1 MYNYWVGNMYLGS
14 GGDFYATIFYDTNN
28 SGYYCDP
35 ASTNRLNFVNA
46 NNIYINAGHML
57 YSDSG
62 GWTGEYNKIQWHS
75 SHTYYQVINNG
86 YHIFRYGSDGL
97 ESHQLARD
105 GNHWTRYL
113 GWLSNWAN
121 QNVRTDAGPTFQ
133 EVYVNGWFRNNTN
146 GHGLYNQN
154 RGMHWYTNNG
164 YWKSA
169 GGGYGYGGIVMYN
182 NYESDLRGYS
192 GYWDGSGFGML
203 NSSGNWQIRIEYGNA
218 HMELYRITYMN
229 DARAYIYY
237 DRNDTGYYMD
247 PNARSQWLGLEDRGK
262 GNISI
267 TGKSNWRRP
276 QDYTGDRNY
285 WTGAMGWGTTDFNWV
300 MDWGGGD
307 IDTWSNP
314 ANQPPGTSH
323 WVGVQSYHYVN
334 SYNSG
339 YGWQLVGGPVDRL
352 WFRNSWSGNTGWKA
366 QIDSNNRAEYCL
378 PTYDFTTT
386 SRLYFLYNR
395 GYYATQTD
403 SAMCQPYSTG
413 NNGAFMS
420 FHKSG
425 YYAINL
431 GLDGDNL
438 IRWGGWSSR
447 WQRYYLNDDT
457 LGTPYVL
464 RSNFDNYGGGGVWV
478 SDDGD
483 LCDLND
489 GYLALRASYGLRI
502 HSGNRGGGPNINL
515 RYDGVIIASN
525 NIIAFGSPS
534 DRRLKDNVKPLE
546 NSLEKVM
553 KMRGVEFDWREGT
566 DEYETTNLRH
576 DIGFIAQEVED
587 IVPDL
592 VRADENGYL
601 ALRDRGIPALLLE
614 AIKELK
620 MELDETKKE
629 LKELKEKMS
638 FE

>member
-1 MYNYWVGNMYLGS
+1 
-14 GGDFYATIFYDTNN
+14 
-28 SGYYCDP
+28 
-35 ASTNRLNFVNA
+35 
-46 NNIYINAGHML
+46 
-57 YSDSG
+57 
-62 GWTGEYNKIQWHS
+62 
-75 SHTYYQVINNG
+75 
-86 YHIFRYGSDGL
+86 
-97 ESHQLARD
+97 
-105 GNHWTRYL
+105 
-113 GWLSNWAN
+113 
-121 QNVRTDAGPTFQ
+121 
-133 EVYVNGWFRNNTN
+133 
-146 GHGLYNQN
+146 
-154 RGMHWYTNNG
+154 
-164 YWKSA
+164 
-169 GGGYGYGGIVMYN
+169 
-182 NYESDLRGYS
+182 
-192 GYWDGSGFGML
+192 
-203 NSSGNWQIRIEYGNA
+203 
-218 HMELYRITYMN
+218 
-229 DARAYIYY
+229 
-237 DRNDTGYYMD
+237 
-247 PNARSQWLGLEDRGK
+247 
-262 GNISI
+262 
-267 TGKSNWRRP
+267 
-276 QDYTGDRNY
+276 
-285 WTGAMGWGTTDFNWV
+285 

-395 GYYATQTD
+395 GYYGTQTD

-502 HSGNRGGGPNINL
+502 HTGNRGGGATIAL
-515 RYDGVIIASN
+515 RYDGQIIASN
-525 NIIAFGSPS
+525 NIIAYGSPS
-534 DRRLKDNVKPLE
+534 DRRLKDNVIPLE
-546 NSLEKVM
+546 NSLEKIM

-566 DEYETTNLRH
+566 DEYETTGLRH

-592 VRADENGYL
+592 VREGADGYL
-601 ALRDRGIPALLLE
+601 AIRDRGIPALLLE

-620 MELDETKKE
+620 NELDETKKE

>member
-1 MYNYWVGNMYLGS
+1 M
-14 GGDFYATIFYDTNN
+14 
-28 SGYYCDP
+28 
-35 ASTNRLNFVNA
+35 
-46 NNIYINAGHML
+46 
-57 YSDSG
+57 
-62 GWTGEYNKIQWHS
+62 
-75 SHTYYQVINNG
+75 
-86 YHIFRYGSDGL
+86 
-97 ESHQLARD
+97 
-105 GNHWTRYL
+105 
-113 GWLSNWAN
+113 
-121 QNVRTDAGPTFQ
+121 
-133 EVYVNGWFRNNTN
+133 
-146 GHGLYNQN
+146 
-154 RGMHWYTNNG
+154 
-164 YWKSA
+164 
-169 GGGYGYGGIVMYN
+169 
-182 NYESDLRGYS
+182 
-192 GYWDGSGFGML
+192 
-203 NSSGNWQIRIEYGNA
+203 
-218 HMELYRITYMN
+218 
-229 DARAYIYY
+229 
-237 DRNDTGYYMD
+237 
-247 PNARSQWLGLEDRGK
+247 
-262 GNISI
+262 
-267 TGKSNWRRP
+267 
-276 QDYTGDRNY
+276 
-285 WTGAMGWGTTDFNWV
+285 
-300 MDWGGGD
+300 
-307 IDTWSNP
+307 
-314 ANQPPGTSH
+314 
-323 WVGVQSYHYVN
+323 
-334 SYNSG
+334 
-339 YGWQLVGGPVDRL
+339 
-352 WFRNSWSGNTGWKA
+352 
-366 QIDSNNRAEYCL
+366 IDSNNRAEYCL

-395 GYYATQTD
+395 GYYGTQTD

-525 NIIAFGSPS
+525 NIIAYGSPS

-592 VRADENGYL
+592 VRAGEDGYL
-601 ALRDRGIPALLLE
+601 AIRDRGIPALLLE

-620 MELDETKKE
+620 NELDETKKE